1 MFGKVQGILTACL
14 FTFMGVYDTMMTGIY
29 ATYELMIV
37 ILVAITVAII
47 ILLAIILSNFAFL
60 KSDGFVGGSRANP

>member
-1 MFGKVQGILTACL
+1 
-14 FTFMGVYDTMMTGIY
+14 MGVYDTMMTGIY

-47 ILLAIILSNFAFL
+47 ILLAIIFTIPAGLI
-60 KSDGFVGGSRANP
+60 GVGLYIPLPLL